1 MAGPKY
7 FSIFKTFHLFV
18 AICEKAHPKETLYL
32 SVLQY
37 LINVESIA
45 EEKHDVRVCGEPSDL
60 GISGLNLD
68 NERYT
73 SIVQK
78 IEVQLT
84 FTQYTVRQLTHDS
97 WCVDFE
103 LCTFVHR
110 VTNHSL

>member
-7 FSIFKTFHLFV
+7 FSMFKTFHLFI
-18 AICEKAHPKETLYL
+18 AICEKAYPKEALYL

-45 EEKHDVRVCGEPSDL
+45 EEKHDVRVFGEPSDL

-68 NERYT
+68 NEQYT
-73 SIVQK
+73 SM
-78 IEVQLT
+78 
-84 FTQYTVRQLTHDS
+84 YTHDS
-97 WCVDFE
+97 WCVDIE
-103 LCTFVHR
+103 LCTFVYE